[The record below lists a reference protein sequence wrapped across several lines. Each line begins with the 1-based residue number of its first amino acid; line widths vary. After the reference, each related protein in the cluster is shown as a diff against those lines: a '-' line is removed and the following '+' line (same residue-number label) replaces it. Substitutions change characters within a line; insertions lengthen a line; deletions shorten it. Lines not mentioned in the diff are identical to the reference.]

1 MVGGVTVATTA
12 IEVGCGWVVGGWGEG
27 VGLSGRTSLV
37 FPSYSLYFWPVN

>member
-27 VGLSGRTSLV
+27 VGLSGRTRLV
-37 FPSYSLYFWPVN
+37 FFVFLARKLTL